1 LRARQVSHALAAPT
15 AGVYRVAANPWL
27 FAFSVPRSALIDDSE
42 PVLGGN
48 RWDDPRGSFATLY
61 CASSAEAAFAETIA
75 RYREVP
81 GLLERLAAFLTGT
94 PDAEYDFE
102 LKPGQVPEDYFDNR
116 YLGHIAV
123 DDDVRFVDVEH
134 PDTHIA
140 ARPAL
145 RPLLRGYGIRRIDRG
160 TFLHADRRVT
170 RTIARYYLLL
180 GARAIPGPSQLARPS
195 LQQPARC
202 GLGMLGGVGTH
213 PASRR
218 DRRDHPRHA
227 RQPRLARSRRTARPD
242 RLGDSL
248 LARRVRG
255 RRRLRLLG
263 ARGSGPDGCCS
274 AVHRDLAMT
283 VRGRRSTLRTNSPAR
298 CPAPEQ
304 R

>member
-170 RTIARYYLLL
+170 RTIARYYWE
-180 GARAIPGPSQLARPS
+180 LAQYPDHHSWR
-195 LQQPARC
+195 
-202 GLGMLGGVGTH
+202 GLRY
-213 PASRR
+213 SS
-218 DRRDHPRHA
+218 
-227 RQPRLARSRRTARPD
+227 RLAADWECWAVWEPTPLREGIAEIIPVTRANPALHGAAG
-242 RLGDSL
+242 RLGL
-248 LARRVRG
+248 
-255 RRRLRLLG
+255 
-263 ARGSGPDGCCS
+263 
-274 AVHRDLAMT
+274 T
-283 VRGRRSTLRTNSPAR
+283 V
-298 CPAPEQ
+298 
-304 R
+304 